1 MRLSERRRRSGALL
15 NLRNGLRLLRAGLP
29 EPRKRGDR
37 LVFCPYDSRPYKEKF
52 TLFSTE
58 AEFIG
63 SENDGFLPTKSG
75 YWVRL
80 YGAVRRV
87 EDLAALPEGV
97 RAVIDTVVQ
106 KYPYLIG

>member
-1 MRLSERRRRSGALL
+1 MAIDVPGFAHPQILHV
-15 NLRNGLRLLRAGLP
+15 
-29 EPRKRGDR
+29 DR
-37 LVFCPYDSRPYKEKF
+37 MCNECGNCLVFCPYDSRPYKEKF